1 MKLGDLNKLQYLRGY
16 LSIRGIGNVQDAG
29 DAERAKLLN
38 KQNLTCLK
46 LNFSQDSGVQR
57 TEDES
62 AALLEALRP
71 PLNLVYLQITRYRG
85 AKFPNWMVSLVSL
98 RILIL
103 NRCHNCYLLPP
114 LGKLPLLKALRMN
127 YMDKVEEVGLE
138 FLGVE
143 TGSNTTELESF
154 SVSFPKLEEL
164 RFVGLS
170 SWKQW
175 LGVRYTTSSL
185 KIMPSLRFLEISNC
199 EILEALPEFLPTMP
213 VQELVI
219 DNCPILERR
228 CQKEAGEEWH
238 LISHI
243 QNIEIKNSSG
253 Q

>member
-1 MKLGDLNKLQYLRGY
+1 MQLGDLNKLKYLRGY
-16 LSIRGIGNVQDAG
+16 LSIHGIGNVQDAG
-29 DAERAKLLN
+29 DAEKAKLLN

-46 LNFSQDSGVQR
+46 LNFSQDSGVR
-57 TEDES
+57 TTEDKS
-62 AALLEALRP
+62 AVLLEALRP
-71 PLNLVYLQITRYRG
+71 PLNLLYLQITRYRG
-85 AKFPNWMVSLVSL
+85 VTFPKWMVSLVNL
-98 RILIL
+98 RVLIL
-103 NRCHNCYLLPP
+103 NRCHNCSSLPP
-114 LGKLPLLKALRMN
+114 LGKLPFLRALRIN
-127 YMDKVEEVGLE
+127 YADKVEIVGLE

-199 EILEALPEFLPTMP
+199 EMLEALPEFLLAMP

-228 CQKEAGEEWH
+228 CQNEVGEDWH
-238 LISHI
+238 LISRI
-243 QNIEIKNSSG
+243 QNFKIKNSSG
-253 Q
+253 